1 MRKRIER
8 AAEKVREADPQAES
22 YRAMIANSGA
32 DWGGGVASHLI
43 SMVVYLPK
51 PDEQGFSASQFAAK
65 WRKQIGN
72 IPELEN
78 IEYFYTTGPSGGDDI
93 SVGFE
98 HNDHRVLREAA
109 DKLVAA
115 LETRAGVQG
124 IYAGIGDG
132 KMTWEITPTEQAR
145 QEGLTETTLGSA
157 IRSAVYGVE
166 ALRQQQGRRKVRTF
180 VKLKTDGSEESK
192 LDELICR
199 SSGKVLPLKL
209 AADYRERLSDTIR
222 RQEGSALFM
231 CEQT

>member
-8 AAEKVREADPQAES
+8 AAERVRQADPQAES

-93 SVGFE
+93 SVFE
-98 HNDHRVLREAA
+98 HNDHKVCAA
-109 DKLVAA
+109 GQL
-115 LETRAGVQG
+115 
-124 IYAGIGDG
+124 
-132 KMTWEITPTEQAR
+132 
-145 QEGLTETTLGSA
+145 
-157 IRSAVYGVE
+157 VE
-166 ALRQQQGRRKVRTF
+166 ALKPERGSGHRR
-180 VKLKTDGSEESK
+180 GNW
-192 LDELICR
+192 
-199 SSGKVLPLKL
+199 
-209 AADYRERLSDTIR
+209 R
-222 RQEGSALFM
+222 R
-231 CEQT
+231 